1 MMHVCLQGSPCRFCI
16 QAQVYINIINTYFYQ
31 RRSIC
36 YQHGG
41 YLASV
46 TMCPMAVVVIIVIVI
61 VVIFVVVVYVNII
74 NTYFY
79 QLRSICYQLG
89 GYLASEIATKR
100 PYVQR
105 PQTMADDLSG
115 VLTPDHPL
123 HPLTLTLGVIK
134 HQRLYL

>member
-1 MMHVCLQGSPCRFCI
+1 
-16 QAQVYINIINTYFYQ
+16 
-31 RRSIC
+31 
-36 YQHGG
+36 
-41 YLASV
+41 
-46 TMCPMAVVVIIVIVI
+46 MCTVAVVVVTFI
-61 VVIFVVVVYVNII
+61 VVVFVVVVYVNII

-79 QLRSICYQLG
+79 QHRSICYQLG
-89 GYLASEIATKR
+89 GYLAGEIATKR

-115 VLTPDHPL
+115 VSTPDHPQ